1 MQREDTLSIKI
12 PLSTYGGKILC
23 SEGNFMSNFSYPENY
38 IKYLGTGGAR
48 FCMVRQMRWTGGI
61 WFSYGGIRGVIDPG
75 PGSLYHMCSASPA
88 LDPHEIRA
96 VLLTHRHLDHST
108 DINVITEAMTGGGFE
123 KNGVII
129 LPNDAV
135 NSADPVLLHYCAD
148 KPAHVYVSEDGKIFD
163 IGMGVTAEAVLHIHH
178 GVDCFGFIF
187 RKEGLPTWGVIS
199 DTKLLD
205 TFPNRYRECV
215 YISINVTFP
224 DKKPRLQ
231 HMSVEELKELLEMM
245 HPNLVTI
252 SHMGVHMIENGPEN
266 FAAETSTPRTR
277 VVAGR
282 DGMVINLDSLEIF
295 SPAPKEP
302 EESVYEAIK

>member
-1 MQREDTLSIKI
+1 MDNF
-12 PLSTYGGKILC
+12 TYPK
-23 SEGNFMSNFSYPENY
+23 NF

-61 WFSYGGIRGVIDPG
+61 WFSYGGLKGVIDPG

-123 KNGVII
+123 KQGTVI
-129 LPNDAV
+129 LPNDSI
-135 NSADPVLLHYCAD
+135 NSPDPVLLRYCTD
-148 KPAHVYVSEDGKIFD
+148 KPAQVHIAEDRRIFE
-163 IGMGVTAEAVLHIHH
+163 IGMGVSAEAVKHIHH

-187 RKEGLPTWGVIS
+187 RKSGLPTWGIIS

-205 TFPNRYRECV
+205 SFTERYRDCRC
-215 YISINVTFP
+215 ISVNVTFL

-231 HMSVEELKELLEMM
+231 HMSLEDLSELLEEL
-245 HPNLVTI
+245 HPELVTI
-252 SHMGVHMIENGPEN
+252 SHMGVHMIEEGPEK
-266 FAAETSTPRTR
+266 FASKINTPRTR

-282 DGMVINLDSLEIF
+282 DGMVVNLDTLEIF
-295 SPAPKEP
+295 SPLPKDR
-302 EESVYEAIK
+302 EESVYTAIR